1 MKLKLKNLTPHG
13 RGVRGLNLSRSSV
26 FFGGAFGRI
35 FRSLAAAEFGESDK
49 ETEANLKSLG
59 AAMVSTEDKPKDAP
73 DGEESGI
80 PALYTYLGQFIDHD
94 ITFDPA
100 SSLQQQNDPDGLVDY
115 RTPKFD
121 LDNVYGRGPD
131 DQPYLYDFSAG
142 SNRAKFLLGKS
153 LGGGGPLNSNAKDL
167 ARNDSHVGPDQP
179 ARAIIGDPRNDE
191 NALVSQLQ
199 GLFLRFHNRLID
211 NDPNLKFAD
220 AQKILRYHYQWM
232 LVHDFLVKLVNKE
245 TLHEV
250 FPHLT
255 KQSSLAKDPPFLA
268 YFHPRDEAFMPLE
281 FSVAA
286 YRFGHSMVRPGYRLN
301 DGSPDQTKDTL
312 LPIFGE
318 DGLAT
323 RPRSLRGFMAPDP
336 NWALDWARFI
346 DIQNRPNGVELDD
359 NDRNKAADGKPLTE
373 QQRKDNRERLQ
384 LAYRIDTSIVF
395 PLGDLPP
402 DVADLIIPSLAS
414 RNLIR
419 GWRLRLPNGESVAKA
434 MGIAPLPQIKIGKFQ
449 DQEESIDISQVPELD
464 DKGKKTGKVV
474 TAFQNNCPLWTY
486 CLAETREH
494 TVPGLFGVKSKLLGP
509 VGGRIVAETFAGLL
523 KFDSQSF
530 LTQDPNWTPR
540 IGDGK
545 TFGLKDFVNFALGQ
559 GDNAKK

>member
-1 MKLKLKNLTPHG
+1 MKLKLQNLTPHG

-35 FRSLAAAEFGESDK
+35 FRSLPATEFGDSDK
-49 ETEANLKSLG
+49 ATEANLKSLG
-59 AAMVSTEDKPKDAP
+59 AAMVSTQDLPKDAP

-131 DQPYLYDFSAG
+131 DQPYLYDFSEG
-142 SNRAKFLLGKS
+142 SGRAKFILGS
-153 LGGGGPLNSNAKDL
+153 PLTGGGPLNPGAKDL
-167 ARNDSHVGPDQP
+167 ARNGAQP

-211 NDPNLKFAD
+211 DHKDLKFVE
-220 AQKILRYHYQWM
+220 AQRILRYHYQWM
-232 LVHDFLVKLVNKE
+232 LIHDFLLRLVNKA
-245 TLHEV
+245 TLDEV
-250 FPHLT
+250 FPHLS
-255 KQSSLAKDPPFLA
+255 KDSSLAKDPPFLA
-268 YFHPRDEAFMPLE
+268 YYHPRDEAFMPLE

-301 DGSPDQTKDTL
+301 DGSPNKDLDTL

-318 DGLAT
+318 DGSPT
-323 RPRSLRGFMAPDP
+323 RPRSLRGFMAPAPD
-336 NWALDWARFI
+336 WALDWARFI
-346 DIQNRPNGVELDD
+346 DIQKRPNGVELDD
-359 NDRNKAADGKPLTE
+359 NDRTKTAAGQPLTD
-373 QQRKDNRERLQ
+373 QQKKDNRERLQ
-384 LAYRIDTSIVF
+384 LAYRIDTSLVF

-414 RNLIR
+414 RNLMR
-419 GWRLRLPNGESVAKA
+419 GWRLRLPNGQAVAKA
-434 MGIAPLPQIKIGKFQ
+434 MGLIPLAPIKIGKFQ
-449 DQEESIDISQVPELD
+449 DDEESIDISQVPELD
-464 DKGKKTGKVV
+464 EKGKKTGNVV
-474 TAFQNNCPLWTY
+474 SAFVDNCPLWTY
-486 CLAETREH
+486 CLAEAREH
-494 TVPGLFGVKSKLLGP
+494 TEVGLFGVKSKLLGP

-530 LTQDPNWTPR
+530 LTQDPNWKPM

-545 TFGLKDFVNFALGQ
+545 TFGLRDFVKYALGLAPTA
-559 GDNAKK
+559 NLKRS